1 MKYTPENQQVHLYID
16 SVKEMVA
23 YSPANDPSY
32 DFFLKEYFKD
42 SRVALLKGVNDGIH
56 DLADEKIAWKAY
68 GNMEEES
75 KKAFAAKTG
84 DITDTPSSSSAFDT
98 REFLR
103 SLPGCVVDEL
113 AAALEKLQAT

>member
-1 MKYTPENQQVHLYID
+1 MKYTPEKQHVHLYID

-23 YSPANDPSY
+23 YSLANDPSY

-42 SRVALLKGVNDGIH
+42 SRVALLKGVNDGTR

-68 GNMEEES
+68 GDMEEES
-75 KKAFAAKTG
+75 KKAFAAKAG
-84 DITDTPSSSSAFDT
+84 DNTDTPSASSAFDT

-103 SLPGCVVDEL
+103 SLPGFVVDEL
-113 AAALEKLQAT
+113 TAALEKLQAT

>member
-23 YSPANDPSY
+23 YSLANDPSY
-32 DFFLKEYFKD
+32 DFFLEGYFKG
-42 SRVALLKGVNDGIH
+42 SRVALLEGVSDGTR
-56 DLADEKIAWKAY
+56 DLADTKIAWKAY
-68 GNMEEES
+68 GNMEQES

-84 DITDTPSSSSAFDT
+84 DNTDAPSASSAFDT

-103 SLPGCVVDEL
+103 SLPGCVVDGL